1 MVKYYFDL
9 FFLYLVI
16 IFTERKK
23 CIINKGRMK
32 GEKEEINRQRM
43 IKMLI
48 LYEFYSLLYWW
59 KDFSISSVFPSF
71 PHPSMFPPIFPV
83 PFLPSFIF
91 SPSPY
96 TLLPLI
102 YLFDHSSFHL
112 LHPSP
117 TLAAGKSH
125 HRFSIWISRFFP
137 LAEGCYI
144 KTEHASVY

>member
-48 LYEFYSLLYWW
+48 LYEFYSLLY
-59 KDFSISSVFPSF
+59 
-71 PHPSMFPPIFPV
+71 
-83 PFLPSFIF
+83 
-91 SPSPY
+91 
-96 TLLPLI
+96 
-102 YLFDHSSFHL
+102 
-112 LHPSP
+112 
-117 TLAAGKSH
+117 
-125 HRFSIWISRFFP
+125 
-137 LAEGCYI
+137 
-144 KTEHASVY
+144 